1 MQSYGFPYPTRDR
14 RPQVRV
20 AGRDLPSP
28 QLLCSPAR
36 RLRRLSTSGAAPG
49 RRATAPRRNASLRR
63 ACARRQGPSCILG
76 KGSPTDEGP
85 SSLRRARQP
94 LPSGCGGPLAAA
106 VGGRGGVL
114 PVAGT
119 RELGRPLFLGG
130 VAWRGGE
137 SRKRRT
143 DGQEKSERE
152 APPIG
157 EARRRGTAALGC
169 ARPAAIWRSRSD
181 GHGAAGP
188 ATTAAAESTVAVVT
202 HCTRHWRWP
211 HLRGRRRPR
220 LLRRGRPRERRRP
233 STRGGVVRGRSR
245 PCPLGRHGRAAALA
259 RIEAAEGLDLRRCV
273 TRASGG
279 GLRWPRP
286 RNCCSCS
293 RLAVVMPSGS
303 GGHAVGGGGRK
314 NDGDPSPCSG
324 SWHGR
329 VVGSGPERPWGQRR
343 LPRPAGVS
351 APCRSCPSAAALP
364 RRVSACSSSHSLG
377 RGGSPCGER
386 RARPPTPDRGPALP
400 TAAAGSNRGDDRGN
414 HRGVMID
421 GGHSVRPTLTGGC
434 GLCPR
439 RGPRPQES
447 APLLWRTPRV
457 VLGGPTSPVPA
468 PVARN

>member
-143 DGQEKSERE
+143 DGQEKGGSADRGSAEEGVGGAGVRAAGGDLALAERRPRRCG
-152 APPIG
+152 AG
-157 EARRRGTAALGC
+157 DDRRRRVDGGSGDALYPALALATPSGKAATA
-169 ARPAAIWRSRSD
+169 PAPKRAAA
-181 GHGAAGP
+181 GAA
-188 ATTAAAESTVAVVT
+188 AAVDA
-202 HCTRHWRWP
+202 
-211 HLRGRRRPR
+211 RGRRP
-220 LLRRGRPRERRRP
+220 
-233 STRGGVVRGRSR
+233 
-245 PCPLGRHGRAAALA
+245 
-259 RIEAAEGLDLRRCV
+259 
-273 TRASGG
+273 
-279 GLRWPRP
+279 
-286 RNCCSCS
+286 
-293 RLAVVMPSGS
+293 
-303 GGHAVGGGGRK
+303 
-314 NDGDPSPCSG
+314 
-324 SWHGR
+324 
-329 VVGSGPERPWGQRR
+329 GP
-343 LPRPAGVS
+343 V
-351 APCRSCPSAAALP
+351 AALP
-364 RRVSACSSSHSLG
+364 
-377 RGGSPCGER
+377 
-386 RARPPTPDRGPALP
+386 ARPPRPCRR
-400 TAAAGSNRGDDRGN
+400 SSE
-414 HRGVMID
+414 D
-421 GGHSVRPTLTGGC
+421 GGG
-434 GLCPR
+434 
-439 RGPRPQES
+439 RGPRPP
-447 APLLWRTPRV
+447 PLRHARKWWRVEVATAEELLQLLAACGGHA
-457 VLGGPTSPVPA
+457 LGFRWSC
-468 PVARN
+468 RRWRRSQK

>member
-181 GHGAAGP
+181 GHGCGAGDDRRRRVDGGSGDALYPALALATPSGKAATAPAPKRAAAG
-188 ATTAAAESTVAVVT
+188 AAAAVDA
-202 HCTRHWRWP
+202 
-211 HLRGRRRPR
+211 RGRRP
-220 LLRRGRPRERRRP
+220 
-233 STRGGVVRGRSR
+233 
-245 PCPLGRHGRAAALA
+245 
-259 RIEAAEGLDLRRCV
+259 
-273 TRASGG
+273 
-279 GLRWPRP
+279 
-286 RNCCSCS
+286 
-293 RLAVVMPSGS
+293 
-303 GGHAVGGGGRK
+303 
-314 NDGDPSPCSG
+314 
-324 SWHGR
+324 
-329 VVGSGPERPWGQRR
+329 GP
-343 LPRPAGVS
+343 V
-351 APCRSCPSAAALP
+351 AALP
-364 RRVSACSSSHSLG
+364 
-377 RGGSPCGER
+377 
-386 RARPPTPDRGPALP
+386 ARPP
-400 TAAAGSNRGDDRGN
+400 
-414 HRGVMID
+414 
-421 GGHSVRPTLTGGC
+421 RPC
-434 GLCPR
+434 R
-439 RGPRPQES
+439 RS
-447 APLLWRTPRV
+447 
-457 VLGGPTSPVPA
+457 S
-468 PVARN
+468 